1 MSRALSTI
9 EKEKINRELIEN
21 LRKRNKYKYLDT
33 HDDGLNDI
41 ENLFGISDDYYKPIL
56 SQTSFDDNYQRY
68 TCRGDKDK
76 KLSFNEYMDI
86 VKPYIITLLNDTNKK
101 ETRKIQ
107 LDIRITTENILKLMI
122 KETLLFE
129 VIILYYYILMIL
141 LNLLKILLNL

>member
-1 MSRALSTI
+1 
-9 EKEKINRELIEN
+9 
-21 LRKRNKYKYLDT
+21 
-33 HDDGLNDI
+33 
-41 ENLFGISDDYYKPIL
+41 
-56 SQTSFDDNYQRY
+56 
-68 TCRGDKDK
+68 
-76 KLSFNEYMDI
+76 MDI

-107 LDIRITTENILKLMI
+107 LDIRITTEYILILMI